1 MDLQFWPGAVTMVMI
16 STVTATFLT
25 NSGRSAWFIGAL
37 LIFIYAIFAITLYWF
52 AGIAGTGVMKE
63 YSILVE

>member
-16 STVTATFLT
+16 STVTASFIT

-37 LIFIYAIFAITLYWF
+37 LIFIYVGIRVDALCGP
-52 AGIAGTGVMKE
+52 AGIARTGVMARGT
-63 YSILVE
+63 